1 MQELGIREEYFVWTC
16 YKPPYCAF
24 YCDLFIFAYLAL
36 LQIVGLVLAF
46 QTRKV
51 KITALNDSTF
61 VAAVVYISSI
71 VLVALV
77 FDVCSTW
84 LHQYPSCHLLWRGST
99 TGVHLSH
106 PHVLTKG
113 GCKLAGLS
121 LLRLVVL

>member
-16 YKPPYCAF
+16 YEPPYGTF
-24 YCDLFIFAYLAL
+24 YCDLLIFAYLAL

-77 FDVCSTW
+77 LVTFALCGYINIQAAIFSGGV
-84 LHQYPSCHLLWRGST
+84 LL
-99 TGVHLSH
+99 
-106 PHVLTKG
+106 
-113 GCKLAGLS
+113 LAFVFLILMFSPKVGAS
-121 LLRLVVL
+121 LLAYAC